1 MDSTIKF
8 DGLAN
13 LYEDGR
19 PEYPTILIEKLYTD
33 YGFKSTS
40 IIADIGAGTG
50 KFSKLL
56 LEKGSKVFCVEPNKD
71 MRNEL
76 VNKLNKYKKL
86 HAINGTAGNTTLDT
100 SSVDFIISAQAFH
113 WFNVHEFKR
122 ECKRILKLEGRV
134 ALVWNVR
141 EMESPL
147 NQECFQIY
155 KQYCQN
161 FVGFNGGIKRD
172 DERIKEFFDMHYKR
186 MEFPNPLFFDQKG
199 FIKRCISGSYSLKKT
214 DQNYFE
220 YIAALENV
228 FDKYS
233 NNGQLVMENKTVVY
247 IGRLK

>member
-76 VNKLNKYKKL
+76 VS
-86 HAINGTAGNTTLDT
+86 I
-100 SSVDFIISAQAFH
+100 
-113 WFNVHEFKR
+113 
-122 ECKRILKLEGRV
+122 
-134 ALVWNVR
+134 
-141 EMESPL
+141 
-147 NQECFQIY
+147 
-155 KQYCQN
+155 
-161 FVGFNGGIKRD
+161 
-172 DERIKEFFDMHYKR
+172 
-186 MEFPNPLFFDQKG
+186 
-199 FIKRCISGSYSLKKT
+199 
-214 DQNYFE
+214 
-220 YIAALENV
+220 
-228 FDKYS
+228 
-233 NNGQLVMENKTVVY
+233 
-247 IGRLK
+247 

>member
-1 MDSTIKF
+1 
-8 DGLAN
+8 
-13 LYEDGR
+13 
-19 PEYPTILIEKLYTD
+19 
-33 YGFKSTS
+33 
-40 IIADIGAGTG
+40 
-50 KFSKLL
+50 
-56 LEKGSKVFCVEPNKD
+56 
-71 MRNEL
+71 
-76 VNKLNKYKKL
+76 
-86 HAINGTAGNTTLDT
+86 
-100 SSVDFIISAQAFH
+100 
-113 WFNVHEFKR
+113 
-122 ECKRILKLEGRV
+122 
-134 ALVWNVR
+134 
-141 EMESPL
+141 MESPL

>member
-40 IIADIGAGTG
+40 IIAEIGAGTG
-50 KFSKLL
+50 KFFKLL
-56 LEKGSKVFCVEPNKD
+56 LEQGSKFFCVEPNKD

-76 VNKLNKYKKL
+76 VNKLNKYNKL

-100 SSVDFIISAQAFH
+100 SSVDFITSAQAFH
-113 WFNVHEFKR
+113 WFNVHEFK
-122 ECKRILKLEGRV
+122 ECKENLKIRRAGSIGLECY
-134 ALVWNVR
+134 

-161 FVGFNGGIKRD
+161 FVGFNGRIKRD
-172 DERIKEFFDMHYKR
+172 DERIKEFF
-186 MEFPNPLFFDQKG
+186 
-199 FIKRCISGSYSLKKT
+199 
-214 DQNYFE
+214 
-220 YIAALENV
+220 
-228 FDKYS
+228 
-233 NNGQLVMENKTVVY
+233 
-247 IGRLK
+247 